1 MPQQRRARA
10 TREAILVA
18 AAEEFDRVG
27 YAAAPLSAIL
37 RRGGVTKGAFYFHFP
52 SKDAVAE
59 ALVRRMHAVWPA
71 AHHRWRER
79 GLDPLRTLVGLVDE
93 VAQRVSEDVLA
104 RAAVRL
110 AEEVDPAAAREPPFR
125 AWEHT
130 FALLLGAAAEGG
142 LLRPGV
148 DPAVVAR
155 VLHAAM
161 IGAWMVGGP
170 GRRPE
175 TYPERVREMWRC
187 LLPGVAT
194 DEWLSGWRAEHP

>member
-10 TREAILVA
+10 TREAILTA

-52 SKDAVAE
+52 SKEAVAE
-59 ALVRRMHAVWPA
+59 AVVRHMRAVWPA
-71 AHHRWRER
+71 AHRRWRDR
-79 GLDPLRTLVGLVDE
+79 GLDPLRTLIGLLDE
-93 VAQRVSEDVLA
+93 VARRLCGDVVA

-110 AEEVDPAAAREPPFR
+110 AEEGQPAASRPSPFR
-125 AWEHT
+125 AWERT
-130 FALLLGAAAEGG
+130 FALLLGAAAERG

-148 DPAVVAR
+148 DPEAAAR
-155 VLHAAM
+155 VLHAAV
-161 IGAWMVGGP
+161 IGAWLVDGP
-170 GRRPE
+170 RQG
-175 TYPERVREMWRC
+175 TGAYPQRIGEVVRC

-194 DEWLSGWRAEHP
+194 DEWLAGWRAEQP